1 MKKKKIK
8 QISYESE
15 DTKEIKSLI
24 IITLVIVVL
33 GIGLYFLTD
42 KVTTKN
48 NLTNVEFN
56 YEECLIENMFTRP
69 YEEYFVFA
77 YASDDENASV
87 YQTLKL
93 NNEKKEEAI
102 KLYYV
107 DMATNFNKSFLSS
120 YSNKNPITVN
130 DVKINKSALIH
141 IKNGKVIAYYETL
154 EDYKNVLN

>member
-24 IITLVIVVL
+24 IITLIIVVL

-42 KVTTKN
+42 KVATKN

-69 YEEYFVFA
+69 YE
-77 YASDDENASV
+77 
-87 YQTLKL
+87 
-93 NNEKKEEAI
+93 
-102 KLYYV
+102 
-107 DMATNFNKSFLSS
+107 
-120 YSNKNPITVN
+120 
-130 DVKINKSALIH
+130 
-141 IKNGKVIAYYETL
+141 
-154 EDYKNVLN
+154 